1 MERTHPYGPRWEN
14 RARDLETWFSN
25 SVATIV
31 AVAAVAAGVIGMLV
45 AFGYISTTQNTPFEN
60 GIVWMAGGLIL
71 AISATVFRREHHV
84 VDPGSSALMRPE
96 YRPDDRDRMTVP
108 PHTH

>member
-14 RARDLETWFSN
+14 HARDLETWLSN

-31 AVAAVAAGVIGMLV
+31 AIVAVAAGVVGMLV
-45 AFGYISTTQNTPFEN
+45 AFGYISTTQNTPFDN
-60 GIVWMAGGLIL
+60 GMIWMVGGLIL
-71 AISATVFRREHHV
+71 AITANVFRREHHV
-84 VDPGSSALMRPE
+84 VDPGDRTMARPE
-96 YRPDDRDRMTVP
+96 YRPDEPQRMTVP

>member
-1 MERTHPYGPRWEN
+1 MAGTHPYGRRWDY

-31 AVAAVAAGVIGMLV
+31 AMASVGAGVIGMLV
-45 AFGYISTTQNTPFEN
+45 AFDFINTTVNTPFEN
-60 GIVWMAGGLIL
+60 GIIWMVGGLIL

-84 VDPGSSALMRPE
+84 VDPGDVPMPRRE
-96 YRPDDRDRMTVP
+96 DEPDVRERMTVP
-108 PHTH
+108 PHSH

>member
-1 MERTHPYGPRWEN
+1 MERTHPYGRRWEY
-14 RARDLETWFSN
+14 RARDLETWLSN

-31 AVAAVAAGVIGMLV
+31 AMAAVAAGAVGMLV

-60 GIVWMAGGLIL
+60 GIVWMVAGLIL
-71 AISATVFRREHHV
+71 AIAATVFRREHHV
-84 VDPGSSALMRPE
+84 VDPGDPSVFERD
-96 YRPDDRDRMTVP
+96 YRAERTMTVP